1 MCFCPISPRAQR
13 LFQIRTTT
21 KRDVIAHRTSSH
33 NASREITP
41 PKPPT
46 MSLST
51 KSSRR
56 RTLIS
61 SFVFTPEE
69 AKYLK
74 AVLRWNAAPEDT
86 PSQRRP
92 QAPTPSPPQHAP
104 PPPPPPP
111 NNTPQLRLLI
121 LGAPSVGKTTLLN
134 RVSPPPLFPHSHQTC
149 QLIVPAP
156 PHPPNQQHNIHP
168 PPHLPPPVPPPP
180 RRPRPGPRRLR
191 RRPPALLGPRRRV
204 PRSPALER
212 AAPRACHEEG
222 VPDDSCRDAGRRR
235 GAGGVGAGSSL
246 GRGRE
251 SRRGDGGGG
260 VCRG

>member
-1 MCFCPISPRAQR
+1 
-13 LFQIRTTT
+13 
-21 KRDVIAHRTSSH
+21 
-33 NASREITP
+33 
-41 PKPPT
+41 

-92 QAPTPSPPQHAP
+92 QAPAPSPPQHAP

-111 NNTPQLRLLI
+111 SNTPQLRLLI

-134 RVSPPPLFPHSHQTC
+134 RVRPPSLPSYSNPQMLTGPHSSPPPSKSTT
-149 QLIVPAP
+149 P
-156 PHPPNQQHNIHP
+156 PTPSSP
-168 PPHLPPPVPPPP
+168 PPSPSPTPSQSTSPRPSPPPTPPSCSTPSAT
-180 RRPRPGPRRLR
+180 PRPSRRC
-191 RRPPALLGPRRRV
+191 
-204 PRSPALER
+204 SPAR
-212 AAPRACHEEG
+212 SSARM
-222 VPDDSCRDAGRRR
+222 RR
-235 GAGGVGAGSSL
+235 G
-246 GRGRE
+246 R
-251 SRRGDGGGG
+251 DTP
-260 VCRG
+260 

>member
-1 MCFCPISPRAQR
+1 
-13 LFQIRTTT
+13 
-21 KRDVIAHRTSSH
+21 
-33 NASREITP
+33 
-41 PKPPT
+41 
-46 MSLST
+46 MSFST

-92 QAPTPSPPQHAP
+92 QAPAPSPPPHAP

-134 RVSPPPLFPHSHQTC
+134 RVS
-149 QLIVPAP
+149 AP
-156 PHPPNQQHNIHP
+156 P
-168 PPHLPPPVPPPP
+168 
-180 RRPRPGPRRLR
+180 
-191 RRPPALLGPRRRV
+191 
-204 PRSPALER
+204 S
-212 AAPRACHEEG
+212 CHTPIKH
-222 VPDDSCRDAGRRR
+222 VS
-235 GAGGVGAGSSL
+235 
-246 GRGRE
+246 
-251 SRRGDGGGG
+251 
-260 VCRG
+260 

>member
-1 MCFCPISPRAQR
+1 M
-13 LFQIRTTT
+13 
-21 KRDVIAHRTSSH
+21 
-33 NASREITP
+33 
-41 PKPPT
+41 
-46 MSLST
+46 ST

-92 QAPTPSPPQHAP
+92 QAPAPSPPQHAP

-134 RVSPPPLFPHSHQTC
+134 RVTPPFHPNIPKANRR
-149 QLIVPAP
+149 PAP
-156 PHPPNQQHNIHP
+156 PYPPHQQQNLHP
-168 PPHLPPPVPPPP
+168 PPHLPPPHPPPA
-180 RRPRPGPRRLR
+180 RRPLPIPRRLR
-191 RRPPALLGPRRRV
+191 RRPPPLLRPRRRL
-204 PRSPALER
+204 PRPLTLER
-212 AAPRACHEEG
+212 TAPRACHAEG
-222 VPDDSCRDAGRRR
+222 IPHDPRRDASRRRR
-235 GAGGVGAGSSL
+235 GGEGEGGGL
-246 GRGRE
+246 GGGGE
-251 SRRGDGGGG
+251 GGWGDGGGG
-260 VCRG
+260 VCGG